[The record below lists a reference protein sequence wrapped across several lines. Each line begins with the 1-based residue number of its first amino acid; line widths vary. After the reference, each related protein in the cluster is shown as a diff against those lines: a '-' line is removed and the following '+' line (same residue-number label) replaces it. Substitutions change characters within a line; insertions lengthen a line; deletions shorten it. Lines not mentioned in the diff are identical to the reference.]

1 MAIIAFVSTFVV
13 PLLGLILGFIAIG
26 QIKKSGEKG
35 KGFAI
40 AAIVINLIGVLV
52 MIAFF
57 GVGMVAYFGMLDPAR
72 MLPERCQSTAGMDCI
87 DRAAVSTSGV
97 VFPLRNKQSRF

>member
-57 GVGMVAYFGMLDPAR
+57 GMLDPAR